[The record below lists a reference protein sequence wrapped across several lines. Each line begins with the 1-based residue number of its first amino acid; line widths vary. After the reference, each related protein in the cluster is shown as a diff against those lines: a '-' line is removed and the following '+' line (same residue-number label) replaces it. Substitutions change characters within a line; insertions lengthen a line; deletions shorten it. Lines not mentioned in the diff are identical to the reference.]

1 MINAAMIQLLLF
13 ILSSIVIFLLSR
25 RSLRNKGHHGFYRFF
40 AFEAVV
46 LQIILNLPR
55 WFVNPFAWTQCVS
68 WILLFLSIP
77 LVLSG
82 FSLLRKAASGNT
94 RNDGK
99 ANFSFENTG
108 RLVTTGPYRL
118 IRHPMY
124 ASLLLLTWG
133 SFFKQPS
140 IFGVMVSS
148 AASVLLVLT
157 ARVEERENVKTF
169 GKEYRA
175 YMKTSRMFIPYLW

>member
-1 MINAAMIQLLLF
+1 MVNAAMVQLILF
-13 ILSSIVIFLLSR
+13 ILASIVIFLLSR
-25 RSLRNKGHHGFYRFF
+25 RSMRSKGHHGFYRFF
-40 AFEAVV
+40 AFEAVT
-46 LQIILNLPR
+46 LQLVLNLPY
-55 WFVNPFAWTQCVS
+55 WFVNPFSWTQCIS
-68 WILLFLSIP
+68 WLLLCLSIP

-82 FSLLRKAASGNT
+82 FSLLRKAANAGTRRDGN
-94 RNDGK
+94 

-133 SFFKQPS
+133 SFFKKPS
-140 IFGVMVSS
+140 IFGALVSS
-148 AASVLLVLT
+148 AASAFLALT
-157 ARVEERENVKTF
+157 AKTEERENIKTF
-169 GKEYRA
+169 GKEYRS